1 MLYIKY
7 VIYKIND
14 NYMKAIVVGDIILD
28 INYISDITRTAPEAA
43 NIPVHN
49 IISTNCILGGSANV
63 ANNLHQLGMDIELVS
78 VIGDDSCGEKVTHL
92 LNSLGIKHKLWV
104 DESRKTTQKNRV
116 FFNNILNCRYD
127 IEDTNDITELVEDEL
142 FNYII
147 SKQIEIIVISDYNKG
162 VLTYSIVKRLITYAN
177 EHNIY
182 TFVDPKIR
190 DYLKYKNCFCFK
202 PNLAEATQISNTT
215 DIETSLMFIKEYIK
229 CDNVIITCGKDG
241 VIINEIHNNIR
252 HVKPIHVVDV
262 TGCGDVFISV
272 LIYMFSISKDL
283 YDACKVANYIAG
295 ISTTKV
301 GNTIVNKGDIQN
313 YIQKTVLEH
322 DKIIF
327 DYEINKITELSKRPN
342 VVFTNGCFDI
352 LHSAHIKLF
361 QYSKS
366 QGDILVVGLNSDES
380 IKRLKGTE
388 RPINNLEER
397 TTILSLFNFID
408 YIIIFD
414 EDTPYNVIKLLQP
427 DIIVKGGDYCVENIV
442 GAQYCKEVKIFNY
455 IHNKSTSL
463 VVSKIKNKTI

>member
-1 MLYIKY
+1 
-7 VIYKIND
+7 
-14 NYMKAIVVGDIILD
+14 MKVIVVGDIILD
-28 INYISDITRTAPEAA
+28 VNYISDITRTAPEAA

-63 ANNLHQLGMDIELVS
+63 ANNLHHLGMDIELVS
-78 VIGDDSCGEKVTHL
+78 IIGRDSCGEKVMDL
-92 LNSLGIKHKLWV
+92 LNSLDIKHKLWV

-116 FFNNILNCRYD
+116 FYNNILNCRYD
-127 IEDTNDITELVEDEL
+127 IEDTHDISEQIEEEL

-147 SKQIEIIVISDYNKG
+147 SNPIDIIVISDYNKG
-162 VLTYSIVKRLITYAN
+162 VLTYSLVQQIITYAN
-177 EHNIY
+177 ENNIY

-202 PNLAEATQISNTT
+202 PNLSEATLISNTS
-215 DIETSLMFIKEYIK
+215 DIETSLQFIKDHIE
-229 CDNVIITCGKDG
+229 CVNLIITCGKDG
-241 VIINEIHNNIR
+241 VIINELKHQIQ
-252 HVKPIHVVDV
+252 HVKPMHVVDV
-262 TGCGDVFISV
+262 TGCGDIFISV
-272 LIYMFSISKDL
+272 LIYMFSISTDL

-301 GNTIVNKGDIQN
+301 GNTIVDKTDIQN
-313 YIQKTVLEH
+313 YIKFSKKNVLEH

-327 DYEINKITELSKRPN
+327 DYEIDKISELSKQSN
-342 VVFTNGCFDI
+342 IVFTNGCFDI

-366 QGDILVVGLNSDES
+366 QGDILVVGLNSDDS

-388 RPINNLEER
+388 RPINNIEER
-397 TTILSLFNFID
+397 TLILSLFKFID

-414 EDTPYNVIKLLQP
+414 EDTPYNIIKQLQP
-427 DIIVKGGDYCVENIV
+427 DIIVKGGDYCAENII

-455 IHNKSTSL
+455 IENKSTSL
-463 VVSKIKNKTI
+463 VVSKIKNNTIKYK

>member
-1 MLYIKY
+1 
-7 VIYKIND
+7 
-14 NYMKAIVVGDIILD
+14 MKVIVVGDIILD
-28 INYISDITRTAPEAA
+28 VNYISSITRTAPEAS

-49 IISTNCILGGSANV
+49 IISTNCVLGGGANV
-63 ANNLHQLGMDIELVS
+63 ANNLHHLGMDIELVS
-78 VIGDDSCGEKVTHL
+78 VIGGDSCGEQVTHL
-92 LNSLGIKHKLWV
+92 LNNLDIKHKLWV
-104 DESRKTTQKNRV
+104 DKLRKTTQKNRV

-127 IEDTNDITELVEDEL
+127 IEDTHDITEEVEEEL
-142 FNYII
+142 CNYIM
-147 SKQIEIIVISDYNKG
+147 SKQIDIIVISDYNKG
-162 VLTYSIVKRLITYAN
+162 VLTYSCVRRLITYAN

-202 PNLAEATQISNTT
+202 PNLTEANQISNTD
-215 DIETSLMFIKEYIK
+215 DIDISLRFIK
-229 CDNVIITCGKDG
+229 DNIECENLIITCGKDG
-241 VIINEIHNNIR
+241 VIINNINNNIR
-252 HVKPIHVVDV
+252 HENPIHVVDV
-262 TGCGDVFISV
+262 TGCGDIFLSV
-272 LIYMFSISKDL
+272 LVYMFSISNDL

-295 ISTTKV
+295 ISTTKI
-301 GNTIVNKGDIQN
+301 GNTIVDKNDIQN
-313 YIQKTVLEH
+313 YMQKNVLAH

-327 DYEINKITELSKRPN
+327 DYEINKITELSKQAN

-366 QGDILVVGLNSDES
+366 QGNILVVGLNSDES
-380 IKRLKGTE
+380 IKRLKGPE
-388 RPINNLEER
+388 RPINNIDER

-414 EDTPYNVIKLLQP
+414 EDTPYNIIKLLKP
-427 DIIVKGGDYCVENIV
+427 DIIVKGGDYCIENIV
-442 GAQYCKEVKIFNY
+442 GVKHCNQVKIFNY

>member
-1 MLYIKY
+1 
-7 VIYKIND
+7 
-14 NYMKAIVVGDIILD
+14 MKVTVVGDIILD
-28 INYISDITRTAPEAA
+28 INYISNITRTAPEAA

-63 ANNLHQLGMDIELVS
+63 ANNLHHLGMDIELVS
-78 VIGDDSCGEKVTHL
+78 VIGNDSCGEKVTRL
-92 LNSLGIKHKLWV
+92 LNSLDIKHKLWV

-127 IEDTNDITELVEDEL
+127 IEDTHDITELVQDEL
-142 FNYII
+142 CNYIM
-147 SKQIEIIVISDYNKG
+147 SKQIDIIVISDYNKG
-162 VLTYSIVKRLITYAN
+162 VLTYSFVKRLITYAN

-202 PNLAEATQISNTT
+202 PNLSEATQISNTS
-215 DIETSLMFIKEYIK
+215 DIGQSLQFIKEHIECY
-229 CDNVIITCGKDG
+229 NVIITCGKDG
-241 VIINEIHNNIR
+241 VIINELHNNIQ
-252 HVKPIHVVDV
+252 HEKPIHVVDV
-262 TGCGDVFISV
+262 TGCGDIFISV
-272 LIYMFSISKDL
+272 LIYMFSISTDL

-301 GNTIVNKGDIQN
+301 GNTIVEKSDIQN
-313 YIQKTVLEH
+313 YIQFAQKNVLEH
-322 DKIIF
+322 DKIMF
-327 DYEINKITELSKRPN
+327 DYEINKITELSKQSK

-366 QGDILVVGLNSDES
+366 QGDILVLGLNSDES
-380 IKRLKGTE
+380 IKRLKGPE
-388 RPINNLEER
+388 RPINNIEER
-397 TTILSLFNFID
+397 STILSLFNFID

-414 EDTPYNVIKLLQP
+414 EDTPYNIIKLLQP
-427 DIIVKGGDYCVENIV
+427 DIIVKGGDYCAENIV

-455 IHNKSTSL
+455 INNKSTSL
-463 VVSKIKNKTI
+463 VVSKIKNKPI